1 MAKKITIGDWTSD
14 DSLPKM
20 KYYVNERLNMTAL
33 AQDISEK
40 LPVKTFKDRVEFDEV
55 VGKILSQVWPRLDKY
70 FSPLVI
76 KPFIRDVHKA
86 VFKHAKIELAGEKKV
101 NEKVDD
107 SRSDTKRFFKTDR
120 T

>member
-1 MAKKITIGDWTSD
+1 MAKTLTIGNWTLD
-14 DSLPKM
+14 VNLPKM
-20 KYYVNERLNMTAL
+20 RYYVDERLNMTAL

-55 VGKILSQVWPRLDKY
+55 VGKILSQVWPKLDGY

-76 KPFIRDVHKA
+76 KSLTRDIHKA
-86 VFKHAKIELAGEKKV
+86 VFKYAKIELVGEKKA

-107 SRSDTKRFFKTDR
+107 NRSDTKKFFTMGGS
-120 T
+120 